1 MTRRNTAQHQMIRS
15 HRTRH
20 EILRTLSRAAAPLCF
35 AASLLLLGGHAQER
49 SHFAI
54 DSTEQQKAVAET
66 MRQNSS
72 TLSLK
77 DSTLRGP
84 GMDFLTRSTAN
95 AQFVLFGEEH
105 NVKEFPPFLT
115 AFFAYLHQQRG
126 FNYLAVESDPISA
139 HVASLPPLRGNTE
152 ALAGYAT
159 KYPNAFTFLTDQEV
173 QMFADVS
180 RLSRGRA
187 DPSWGLDQS
196 FGVLHALDR
205 LSALPGFHSS
215 PKFAELHQQAGQSDL
230 TRPGG
235 DYRDFM
241 ETVKLAELQEL
252 RRQMNA
258 PEGSE
263 ASFILDNLV
272 SSSQIYGHYR
282 EGEFYD
288 NGFEREEQ
296 MKNLFLRGYRAAE
309 AKGEPQPKVLLK
321 LGHWHMY
328 RGQGPSRLQTLGNF
342 VTEFATA
349 NGSEAFVIGV
359 YLRGPWRDVA
369 NRKGLEPLAM
379 ATDPGAWTLIDFRP
393 LRQAAAAGQ
402 FGALNPN
409 LLREIYGFDAALVF
423 GPASAGTD
431 TLVPR

>member
-15 HRTRH
+15 HRTRL
-20 EILRTLSRAAAPLCF
+20 ETLRTLSRAAAPLFF
-35 AASLLLLGGHAQER
+35 AAWLLLGSHAQEKLQ
-49 SHFAI
+49 FAT
-54 DSTEQQKAVAET
+54 DSAEQQKAVAET

-72 TLSLK
+72 TLSLQ
-77 DSTLRGP
+77 DGSLRGP
-84 GMDFLTRSTAN
+84 GMDFLVRSSAN

-115 AFFAYLHQQRG
+115 ALFAYLHQQRG
-126 FNYLAVESDPISA
+126 FNYFAVESDPISA
-139 HVASLPPLRGNTE
+139 HVASLPPLRANTE
-152 ALAGYAT
+152 ALASYAT

-180 RLSRGRA
+180 RLSKGHA
-187 DPSWGLDQS
+187 DPIWGLDQS

-215 PKFAELHQQAGQSDL
+215 SKFTELHQQAVQSDFI
-230 TRPGG
+230 RPGG
-235 DYRDFM
+235 DHRNFM

-252 RRQMNA
+252 RNEMNA
-258 PEGSE
+258 PQGSE

-272 SSSQIYGHYR
+272 SSSKIYGHYQR
-282 EGEFYD
+282 GEFYD

-296 MKNLFLRGYRAAE
+296 MKRLFLREYRAAE
-309 AKGEPQPKVLLK
+309 VKGEAYPKVLMK
-321 LGHWHMY
+321 LGHWHIY

-342 VTEFATA
+342 VTEFAIA
-349 NGSEAFVIGV
+349 NGSEAFSIGV

-369 NRKGLEPLAM
+369 SRKGLEPLAM

-402 FGALNPN
+402 LGALNPN
-409 LLREIYGFDAALVF
+409 LLREIYGFDAAFVF
-423 GPASAGTD
+423 GPASAGTH
-431 TLVPR
+431 TPVPR